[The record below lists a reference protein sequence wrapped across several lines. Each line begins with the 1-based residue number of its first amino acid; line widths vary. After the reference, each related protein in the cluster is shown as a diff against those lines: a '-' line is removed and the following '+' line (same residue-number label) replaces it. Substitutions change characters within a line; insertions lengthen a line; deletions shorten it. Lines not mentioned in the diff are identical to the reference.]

1 MSFWRRSKKPV
12 TTEPRGDQARPA
24 LPTIEMLD
32 RPDLSRESFFLLYA
46 RLIEERLG
54 GRDMQFIEDAG
65 LTFTT
70 ATGKTQT
77 TYLENVWREC
87 REGVEP
93 RAVIVERYL
102 GSLGS
107 LGDDDNATRDQIVA
121 IVKDSEYVSVLGK
134 DTNVAL
140 EHVAGDVWIVYALDL
155 PKSTRTLST
164 NEMAKLDVTR
174 EELRPLALENLKRI
188 LPDIKCHGAGPW
200 FLLTAGGDYVASI
213 LLLDGVWEQLAAT
226 VEGDLV
232 AVVPS
237 RDVLLFTG
245 AESTEG
251 LEAIRKK
258 ADEIHSDGHHVVS
271 RTLFRR
277 VEGRWVNFD

>member
-1 MSFWRRSKKPV
+1 MSFWRKSKKTV
-12 TTEPRGDQARPA
+12 TTEAMTDQAAPA
-24 LPTIEMLD
+24 SSAIEMLE
-32 RPDLSRESFFLLYA
+32 RHDLSRESFFLLYS
-46 RLIEERLG
+46 RLIEERLD
-54 GRDMQFIEDAG
+54 GRDLHFIEDGG

-70 ATGKTQT
+70 PGGKTRT

-93 RAVIVERYL
+93 RTVIVERYL
-102 GSLGS
+102 ASLGS
-107 LGDDDNATRDQIVA
+107 LEDEGETTRDQIVA
-121 IVKDSEYVSVLGK
+121 IIKDSEYVSLLGK
-134 DTNVAL
+134 DTKVAL
-140 EHVAGDVWIVYALDL
+140 EHMAGDVWIVYALDL
-155 PKSTRTLST
+155 PKSTRSLSLD
-164 NEMAKLDVTR
+164 EMVKLNVTR

-245 AESTEG
+245 GESTEG
-251 LEAIRKK
+251 LAAIREK
-258 ADEIHSDGHHVVS
+258 ADEIHSGGHHVVS
-271 RTLFRR
+271 RTLLRR
-277 VEGRWVNFD
+277 VEGRWVNFN